1 MTAWHIMFSGGIR
14 MVASRIGEKVR
25 EIREGMN
32 LSQKQMA
39 DYLGL
44 DQSAVSKYESGER
57 SMSTVTL
64 EKICNLLGCMPEEL
78 LSDEGAR
85 TEKKVAFR
93 ATDIDAEDLEALASV
108 QRISMNI
115 ALMKRAL
122 SGKN

>member
-1 MTAWHIMFSGGIR
+1 